1 MQGLPD
7 KICQILVRQ
16 NAFVIDHI
24 LTLYA
29 MAVDFGQEE
38 EYDIAVLNIP
48 RLFSYMIMLN
58 AHVVRA
64 MILCSQRYEE
74 ANSFYN

>member
-48 RLFSYMIMLN
+48 RL
-58 AHVVRA
+58 A
-64 MILCSQRYEE
+64 
-74 ANSFYN
+74 